1 MLLNPSEAIERSS
14 SSGTPSRCDP
24 FEIAMSCTSGRSFVQ
39 AEEIL
44 RPCDST
50 KARLESVQMEVRR
63 VPSSSRAIAFLE
75 QAVMIYSRWPGV
87 AG

>member
-14 SSGTPSRCDP
+14 SSGAPPRCDP
-24 FEIAMSCTSGRSFVQ
+24 FEIAMSCTSGRSLVQ

-63 VPSSSRAIAFLE
+63 GPSSSRAVTFVE
-75 QAVMIYSRWPGV
+75 QAVMSYSPRLRA